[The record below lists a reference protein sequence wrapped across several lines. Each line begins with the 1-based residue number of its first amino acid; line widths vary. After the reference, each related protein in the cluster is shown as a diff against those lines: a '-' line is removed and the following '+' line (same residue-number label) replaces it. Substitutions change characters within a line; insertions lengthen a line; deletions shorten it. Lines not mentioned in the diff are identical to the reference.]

1 MSSCSD
7 RWSRPGGPTP
17 QSRGN
22 SVWLCRALNCRHR
35 HEWRPHTL
43 CSVPLQAA
51 LGRAE
56 RLDRTLCLLRMSYN
70 AAMDK
75 PRPRLPVEVVERII
89 DAAALLPTCDADL
102 TPKQVRSRYKT
113 LRSCA
118 LLCTQLHPRSR
129 LHLFHAIILTPTD
142 GVRIVRLLS
151 VLTTNPHLA
160 PLVKTAIFTAK
171 AAKYGSGYG
180 KPLFMRLDEARSLVH
195 TRWPGLEVVQPPRG
209 SHVGPGPPSALLDAF
224 FKQVVPCLP
233 ALRTLRT
240 HVVPASFDPNTPR
253 VIRWR
258 RTLDSLPAHTI
269 VDLELASVIFHRSR
283 DFLAMIKAL
292 LSLRV
297 LKCTQVA
304 WGNHEWPPGWPVS
317 RPHSLGLVELELRM
331 SDWLL
336 DLVSTRLHTDISCSL
351 YGRHTSQLRSVW
363 PGQAGSSPH
372 YTHRCPRLR
381 SSRSTKAPCSC
392 SVVV

>member
-1 MSSCSD
+1 
-7 RWSRPGGPTP
+7 
-17 QSRGN
+17 
-22 SVWLCRALNCRHR
+22 
-35 HEWRPHTL
+35 
-43 CSVPLQAA
+43 
-51 LGRAE
+51 
-56 RLDRTLCLLRMSYN
+56 
-70 AAMDK
+70 MDI

-102 TPKQVRSRYKT
+102 TPKQTV
-113 LRSCA
+113 
-118 LLCTQLHPRSR
+118 
-129 LHLFHAIILTPTD
+129 
-142 GVRIVRLLS
+142 
-151 VLTTNPHLA
+151 
-160 PLVKTAIFTAK
+160 IFTAK

-180 KPLFMRLDEARSLVH
+180 KPLFMHLDEARSLVH

-336 DLVSTRLHTDISCSL
+336 DLPATERVAWAGGIIATLHASMSTIEKLTLDEGALQLLCGRLAQATRSPPAENFSMTALHTIHLELDCQYHAVSNL
-351 YGRHTSQLRSVW
+351 PFLLTGRLGPTSRLRTLVIDFGPNAVSHAGGAAAALPLFSTNLEDVLCRPTYAALEHVVLLP
-363 PGQAGSSPH
+363 PGGSSRRRRLVGDDLLAWQEDVRDQFPMLCERGIL
-372 YTHRCPRLR
+372 RC
-381 SSRSTKAPCSC
+381 
-392 SVVV
+392 